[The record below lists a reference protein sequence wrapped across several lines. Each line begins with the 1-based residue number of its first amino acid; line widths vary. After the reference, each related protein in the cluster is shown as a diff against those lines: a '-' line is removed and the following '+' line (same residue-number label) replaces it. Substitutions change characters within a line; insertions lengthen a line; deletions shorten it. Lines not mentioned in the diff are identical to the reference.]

1 MVEIVVAIYIA
12 IPVVIL
18 LAGAV
23 IRIRSRWFPK
33 RRRRLRNIPGSSSGP
48 VTVADHLYYACHNFG
63 SSWGSGGDDSCG
75 GSDGGGG
82 GGSY

>member
-1 MVEIVVAIYIA
+1 MVEIVLGIFIA
-12 IPVVIL
+12 IPFVIL

-23 IRIRSRWFPK
+23 IHIRSRWFPK

-48 VTVADHLYYACHNFG
+48 VSRADSIYFALADFG
-63 SSWGSGGDDSCG
+63 SSWGSGGDCGG

-82 GGSY
+82 GGD

>member
-1 MVEIVVAIYIA
+1 MVEIVLGIYIA
-12 IPVVIL
+12 IPFVIL

-23 IRIRSRWFPK
+23 IHIRSRWFPK

-48 VTVADHLYYACHNFG
+48 VSRADSIYFAVADFG
-63 SSWGSGGDDSCG
+63 SSWGSGGDCGG

-82 GGSY
+82 GGD

>member
-1 MVEIVVAIYIA
+1 MVEIVLAIYIA

-33 RRRRLRNIPGSSSGP
+33 RRRRLRNIPGNSSGP
-48 VTVADHLYYACHNFG
+48 VSFSDRLYYGLHDFG
-63 SSWGSGGDDSCG
+63 SSWGSGDG
-75 GSDGGGG
+75 GDGGGG
-82 GGSY
+82 GGGGD

>member
-23 IRIRSRWFPK
+23 IHIRSRWFPT

-48 VTVADHLYYACHNFG
+48 VSVGDRLYFALHDFG
-63 SSWGSGGDDSCG
+63 SSWGSGGDCGG

-82 GGSY
+82 GGD

>member
-1 MVEIVVAIYIA
+1 MVEIVLGIYIA
-12 IPVVIL
+12 IPFVIL

-23 IRIRSRWFPK
+23 IHIRSRWFPK

-48 VTVADHLYYACHNFG
+48 VSRADSIYFALADFG
-63 SSWGSGGDDSCG
+63 SSWGSGGDCGG

-82 GGSY
+82 GGD

>member
-23 IRIRSRWFPK
+23 IHIRSRWFPK

-48 VTVADHLYYACHNFG
+48 VSVGDRALDFALHDFG
-63 SSWGSGGDDSCG
+63 SSWGSGGDCGG

-82 GGSY
+82 GGD